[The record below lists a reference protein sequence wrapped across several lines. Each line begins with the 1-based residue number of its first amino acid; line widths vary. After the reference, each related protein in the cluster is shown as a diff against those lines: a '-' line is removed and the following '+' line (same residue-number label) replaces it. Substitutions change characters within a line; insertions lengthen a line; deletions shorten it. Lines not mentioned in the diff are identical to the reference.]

1 MIVVMQAG
9 AAEAQVRE
17 VEGALREW
25 GYEIHPIYGT
35 ERTVIAAV
43 GTPTQDEAHVADQ
56 IEALPAVE
64 RAVLI
69 LKPYRFASREYR
81 PEKSVVKVG
90 DVVIGGEGFV
100 MMAGPCTV
108 ESEEQLMET
117 ARAVKAAGA
126 TVLRG
131 GAFKPSTSPYS
142 FQGMGED
149 GLKLLALARAET
161 GLPVITEVMH
171 IGNIDLVCE
180 YADILQIGTRNMQN
194 YDLLIEVGKLKKP
207 VMLKRGMSA
216 KIEEWLQ
223 AAEYII
229 KGGNDAV
236 MLCERGVRT
245 FETYTR
251 NTLDLSAVLAV
262 RELSHLPIVVDPSQ
276 GTGRSSMV
284 PAMCKAALAV
294 GADGLLVEVHPNPE
308 KALKDGA
315 QSITIPAFQSLM
327 KELAAVGEAV
337 GRRLEVT
344 KG

>member
-1 MIVVMQAG
+1 MIVVMQAD
-9 AAEAQVRE
+9 AEQAQVRE

-56 IEALPAVE
+56 VESLPAVE

-81 PEKSVVKVG
+81 PEKSTVTVG
-90 DVVIGGEGFV
+90 DVTVGGDGFV

-108 ESEEQLMET
+108 ESEEQLMTT
-117 ARAVKAAGA
+117 ARAVRAAGA

-131 GAFKPSTSPYS
+131 GAYKPSTSPYS

-149 GLKLLALARAET
+149 GLKLLAQARAET

-171 IGNIDLVCE
+171 VKNIELVCE

-194 YDLLIEVGKLKKP
+194 YELLMEVGKAKKP
-207 VMLKRGMSA
+207 VMLKRGMTA
-216 KIEEWLQ
+216 RIEEWLQ

-229 KGGNDAV
+229 KGGNEAV

-262 RELSHLPIVVDPSQ
+262 RDLSHLPVVVDPSQ
-276 GTGRSSMV
+276 GTGRASMV
-284 PAMCKAALAV
+284 PAMCRAALAV

-315 QSITIPAFQSLM
+315 QSITIPAFQAM
-327 KELAAVGEAV
+327 MQELAAVGEAV
-337 GRRLEVT
+337 GRRL
-344 KG
+344 